1 MSHPLPRLFVAYAR
15 VSTAKQGRSGLGLE
29 AQREAIDGYLRQRGG
44 TLLHPV
50 FVEVE
55 SGKRDE
61 NRPELTKAR
70 AKCQATGAT
79 LLIAKL
85 DRLSRDAHFL
95 LGLQKEGVAFVAA
108 DNPDVNEMTIGI
120 LAVVAQAEREMAS
133 RRTKEALAAAKR
145 KREKDGL
152 PSLGGVRT
160 GQRAP
165 TAEEARSGAR
175 KSAVKRQQKS
185 SAHAHQ
191 LAPTINA
198 ALAQGVSLQGI
209 ARQLQ
214 AAEMPSPRG
223 GAWTA
228 TAVRR
233 VIAKLGLGTSSTNA
247 AESP

>member
-95 LGLQKEGVAFVAA
+95 LGLQKDGVTFVAA

-120 LAVVAQAEREMAS
+120 LAVVAQAERKMAS
-133 RRTKEALAAAKR
+133 QRTKEALSAAKAR
-145 KREKDGL
+145 GTK
-152 PSLGGVRT
+152 LGGLRP

-165 TAEEARSGAR
+165 TAEEARSGA
-175 KSAVKRQQKS
+175 KIS
-185 SAHAHQ
+185 SAIRQRASLTHAHQ

-198 ALAQGVSLQGI
+198 ALGRGVSLQGI
-209 ARQLQ
+209 ARELQ

-223 GAWTA
+223 GTWTA

-233 VIAKLGLGTSSTNA
+233 VIAKLGLS
-247 AESP
+247 AEPEPEDSG